1 MTSQI
6 TLRSSKEQ
14 RETAVLRV
22 SLNLSKI
29 SGRSRPYDK
38 GGGQSSRPLEKGG
51 QSPKFFFSA
60 LLASAWSQNKGG
72 QSPLAPP
79 LDPALKITLT

>member
-22 SLNLSKI
+22 SLHLSKI

-38 GGGQSSRPLEKGG
+38 GGTVIQTLRKGG
-51 QSPKFFFSA
+51 AVTQIFFSA

-72 QSPLAPP
+72 RSPLAPP